1 MFLRKFRASLVIA
14 PALLLVVG
22 AFAACGGDDDSS
34 ATTPTTAAT
43 QPAGSPAA
51 SATKGAAS
59 PAASA
64 GAVTIP
70 AGAPEVDQDGLA
82 FKPTELKA
90 KSGEKVYF
98 KNSESA
104 LHTVTI
110 NGKNESGNM
119 KKGDI
124 FVWTSGPAGE
134 YKITCDYHPQ
144 MKATITIS

>member
-1 MFLRKFRASLVIA
+1 MFLRKFRGPLVIA
-14 PALLLVVG
+14 PALLLLVG

-34 ATTPTTAAT
+34 ATTPTSAAT
-43 QPAGSPAA
+43 QPAG
-51 SATKGAAS
+51 S